1 MSEVTKPI
9 ALDESFKTTEATPR
23 NIADVLADAL
33 GSGNT
38 LSGLNDVVINSV
50 TLSNNQTLMYDS
62 LAGKWVNADGVRTWQ
77 GTQAE
82 YNAIPNPDPAVTYY
96 ITDSTS
102 VQLNLNDLANVS
114 TSSLNNTDILQ
125 YNNGTWVNKPNTASN
140 FADAYDP
147 TATYNTGDVCIYNNV
162 LYICTEDNTTG
173 TWDATKWTA
182 TTVQSLIGSLSSL
195 TTTNKDSLVD
205 AVNEVNGK
213 LTVETDT
220 YNIATYGGYVKCL
233 KYGNM
238 VTIMLVDFGTTQA
251 PATGA
256 AYTLANIASK
266 YRPAVN
272 LRVDGYA
279 NYSSYKYDGM
289 QGYAV
294 NSDGSIV
301 TYNYGTPAITKGN
314 FIVTFIKE

>member
-1 MSEVTKPI
+1 MSKQIYIDSEGNEIQVSGTVNSADMLPFTAGSSKMT
-9 ALDESFKTTEATPR
+9 SEA
-23 NIADVLADAL
+23 
-33 GSGNT
+33 
-38 LSGLNDVVINSV
+38 
-50 TLSNNQTLMYDS
+50 
-62 LAGKWVNADGVRTWQ
+62 
-77 GTQAE
+77 
-82 YNAIPNPDPAVTYY
+82 
-96 ITDSTS
+96 
-102 VQLNLNDLANVS
+102 
-114 TSSLNNTDILQ
+114 
-125 YNNGTWVNKPNTASN
+125 
-140 FADAYDP
+140 
-147 TATYNTGDVCIYNNV
+147 
-162 LYICTEDNTTG
+162 
-173 TWDATKWTA
+173 
-182 TTVQSLIGSLSSL
+182 IGSLSFL